1 MCVNRI
7 TALRDHIKDQL
18 TTVAQQNCQVMTWY
32 KSQLEELLE
41 CLRAVSGEWQE
52 YLRMREDIK
61 VSSLPV
67 LIEHGSERG
76 RPHCDHKTSLSICI
90 HCYFCR
96 QRCLHS
102 LRFPEWQLLDG
113 TAARVWHAW
122 WTLCDTDWQS
132 TENCASRFEEG
143 TSWTWRENGEMD
155 DLDQWD
161 ILLAGNMYA
170 KLWEQQIPSTLLSDG
185 RASVQPDGLTLL

>member
-1 MCVNRI
+1 MCVNCI

-76 RPHCDHKTSLSICI
+76 RPHYVITK
-90 HCYFCR
+90 
-96 QRCLHS
+96 
-102 LRFPEWQLLDG
+102 P
-113 TAARVWHAW
+113 A
-122 WTLCDTDWQS
+122 
-132 TENCASRFEEG
+132 
-143 TSWTWRENGEMD
+143 
-155 DLDQWD
+155 
-161 ILLAGNMYA
+161 
-170 KLWEQQIPSTLLSDG
+170 
-185 RASVQPDGLTLL
+185 